1 MTLGDASD
9 LLDHPLILSSRVL
22 DTPVYNQERHRI
34 GHLADL
40 SIDKASGQIV
50 FAIMSF
56 GGFLGIGER
65 FHPIPWP
72 LLHYDVGLGGF
83 IVQLDHSV
91 LEKAP
96 HYDRRELRSLGGADQ
111 NAGAAIHTYYR
122 PYGGR
127 PVA

>member
-1 MTLGDASD
+1 MTLADASD
-9 LLDHPLILSSRVL
+9 TLDHPMILSSRVL
-22 DTPVYNQERHRI
+22 DTPVYSSTRHRI

-40 SIDKASGQIV
+40 SVDKATGQVV

-72 LLHYDVGLGGF
+72 LLHYDTNLGGF
-83 IVQLDHSV
+83 IVQLDQVV

-96 HYDRRELRSLGGADQ
+96 HYDRRELRALGGADHH
-111 NAGAAIHTYYR
+111 AGAAIHTYYR

-127 PVA
+127 PLA

>member
-1 MTLGDASD
+1 MTIADQQDA
-9 LLDHPLILSSRVL
+9 LDHPLILSSRVL
-22 DTPVYNQERHRI
+22 DTPVYNLKRQRI
-34 GHLADL
+34 GHLDDL
-40 SIDKASGQIV
+40 SVDKATGQVV

-72 LLHYDVGLGGF
+72 LLHYDPGLGGF
-83 IVQLDHSV
+83 IVQLESSV
-91 LEKAP
+91 LQRAP
-96 HYDRRELRSLGGADQ
+96 HYDRKELRALGGADQ
-111 NAGAAIHTYYR
+111 HHGAIVHTYYR